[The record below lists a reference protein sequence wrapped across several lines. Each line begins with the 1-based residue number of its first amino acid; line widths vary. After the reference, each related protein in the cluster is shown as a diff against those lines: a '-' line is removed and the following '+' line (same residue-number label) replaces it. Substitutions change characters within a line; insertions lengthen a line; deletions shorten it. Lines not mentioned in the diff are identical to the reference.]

1 MATIMLTF
9 RGFLLKYCQELAGA
23 QTSSLKKLFAIA
35 KQGRPRVF
43 EPLLLLALC
52 DHREGYLMKQA
63 VGSSVF
69 ETYRSMTASF
79 HQSGLALE
87 RFLDTLPERS
97 RYKRP
102 LIAWRAENARK
113 QTNRQTLQ
121 RVADSLAM
129 LLEQKGI
136 SRAEACRITGLN
148 KGNFYAFL
156 KGDASKLSRST
167 AMRAY
172 GTLRSLPSSPPSQQV
187 DRAATS

>member
-1 MATIMLTF
+1 MLTF

-43 EPLLLLALC
+43 EPLLLLSLC
-52 DHREGYLMKQA
+52 DHREGYLIKQA
-63 VGSSVF
+63 VGSSMF
-69 ETYRSMTASF
+69 DSYRRITTRF
-79 HQSGLALE
+79 HHSGLALK

-102 LIAWRAENARK
+102 LIAWRAEKARK
-113 QTNRQTLQ
+113 QTDRQTLQ
-121 RVADSLAM
+121 RVATSLVT

-156 KGDASKLSRST
+156 KGDASKLSRGT

-172 GTLRSLPSSPPSQQV
+172 RTLRSLPSSPSSQQA
-187 DRAATS
+187 DRATMP